1 MKCRA
6 GRRAKTFVRVDFRS
20 EGIPSGSGRNPAC
33 ARCAA
38 ESGSDLRQQGGE
50 RLVVLGDVCV
60 LLRQDPHLRAE
71 LLLLRLPGGRLFLQG
86 RGLLLALCSLPRRN
100 ATGWKVSGAATQQ
113 ACVVSG
119 AGNEGFS
126 AGMVCCSRGRGGRRT
141 ERLAPVPSVPY

>member
-1 MKCRA
+1 MQLVGA
-6 GRRAKTFVRVDFRS
+6 S
-20 EGIPSGSGRNPAC
+20 EADADVGFM
-33 ARCAA
+33 AR
-38 ESGSDLRQQGGE
+38 
-50 RLVVLGDVCV
+50 
-60 LLRQDPHLRAE
+60 
-71 LLLLRLPGGRLFLQG
+71 
-86 RGLLLALCSLPRRN
+86 LLALCSLPRRN